1 MFEPKMFIHI
11 PKCAGT
17 TIRLSEVLRSKVKDA
32 TPDTHKNKEYTKL
45 LEETM
50 AKNGEHH
57 GHEHARWRDL
67 NWKYQSLDCFAV
79 ARNPWDRV
87 VSRYL
92 FARKTKFVEKKPDA
106 QNVNCDTF
114 EDFLNERHVYGDKEF
129 YWHRAVKGW
138 YPSTDHVCDEEGN
151 LRCDM
156 LRFENLDQDLCS
168 YFKVPKMSRARNVT
182 RMHEGTYKDFY
193 NAETIQVVADWY
205 KSDIDM
211 WGYDF
216 DTGAQRNYWSNLS

>member
-17 TIRLSEVLRSKVKDA
+17 TIRLSEVLKGRIKDA
-32 TPDTHKNKEYTKL
+32 TPETHKSAEYTEQLHKI
-45 LEETM
+45 M
-50 AKNGEHH
+50 RANREHH
-57 GHEHARWRDL
+57 GNEHLRWRDL
-67 NWKYQSLDCFAV
+67 NWKFQTLDCFAV

-87 VSRYL
+87 ISRYL

-106 QNVNCDTF
+106 QDVNCDTL
-114 EDFLNERHVYGDKEF
+114 EEFLEERYVYGDKEF

-138 YPSTDHVCDEEGN
+138 YPATDYVCDEEGK

-156 LRFENLDQDLCS
+156 LRFENLNKELCR
-168 YFKVPKMSRARNVT
+168 YFLVFNNDRSRNVT
-182 RMHEGTYKDFY
+182 GMHKGTYRDFY
-193 NAETIQVVADWY
+193 NSKTIQLVADWY

-216 DTGAQRNYWSNLS
+216 DTGAQKNFWSESL